1 MWKIHSSALES
12 FEPCGVELWDVFTMD
27 WQSDCFLDKLFSW
40 LNLIECSTRT
50 NCYFRELSI
59 LDRINTLQEQ
69 IVFIGNYLHVFW
81 TVLKLWLM
89 ITKPDLHHSFSIYN
103 LLLQDFE
110 HHCNRCIHQQD
121 CSITFRKPATTCTSA
136 LSLRS
141 PSPLI
146 VSKRSSSQIYGYV

>member
-1 MWKIHSSALES
+1 M
-12 FEPCGVELWDVFTMD
+12 ELWDVFTMD

-69 IVFIGNYLHVFW
+69 IVFVGNYLHVFW

-89 ITKPDLHHSFSIYN
+89 ITKPDLHSSFLSTIFYSRT
-103 LLLQDFE
+103 E
-110 HHCNRCIHQQD
+110 HHCNKSIHQQD

-146 VSKRSSSQIYGYV
+146 VSNRSSSQIYGYV

>member
-1 MWKIHSSALES
+1 MRCFYNGLAKWLLSRQI
-12 FEPCGVELWDVFTMD
+12 VF
-27 WQSDCFLDKLFSW
+27 LAY
-40 LNLIECSTRT
+40 LIECSTRT

-69 IVFIGNYLHVFW
+69 IVFVGNYLHVFW

-121 CSITFRKPATTCTSA
+121 CSITFCKPATTCTSA

>member
-69 IVFIGNYLHVFW
+69 IVFVGNYLHVFW

-89 ITKPDLHHSFSIYN
+89 ITKPDLHSSFLSTIFYSRTVSI
-103 LLLQDFE
+103 
-110 HHCNRCIHQQD
+110 I
-121 CSITFRKPATTCTSA
+121 ATSVYTS
-136 LSLRS
+136 RTVQS
-141 PSPLI
+141 PS
-146 VSKRSSSQIYGYV
+146 VSQPRLAHQLSHWGVPPH